1 MHVAAPTFL
10 KAGMRGKRFQSP
22 PPTPPSIELIFD
34 NFQGEMT
41 AQRVADL
48 RKSDSGLYTCK
59 ATSETGQS
67 TWNAYLVV
75 EASSNP
81 RVIFHRTPE
90 PSAFPG
96 PPTKPDVLD
105 ITETSVRLSWRANSN
120 HGASPVV
127 AFTVEYFS
135 HETGQVMLPDD
146 TVQVCH
152 PVSYT
157 HLTLPTNREV

>member
-1 MHVAAPTFL
+1 MASCA
-10 KAGMRGKRFQSP
+10 
-22 PPTPPSIELIFD
+22 
-34 NFQGEMT
+34 
-41 AQRVADL
+41 ADL

-81 RVIFHRTPE
+81 RIIFHRTPE

-96 PPTKPDVLD
+96 PPSKPDVMEVTD
-105 ITETSVRLSWRANSN
+105 TSVQLSWRANSN

-135 HETGQVMLPDD
+135 HETGQVALFY
-146 TVQVCH
+146 CIYG
-152 PVSYT
+152 YT
-157 HLTLPTNREV
+157 T

>member
-1 MHVAAPTFL
+1 MPVQSRCAVA
-10 KAGMRGKRFQSP
+10 
-22 PPTPPSIELIFD
+22 
-34 NFQGEMT
+34 
-41 AQRVADL
+41 ADL

-59 ATSETGQS
+59 ATSETGRS

-81 RVIFHRTPE
+81 RVVFHRTPE

-96 PPTKPDVLD
+96 PPSRPDVAD
-105 ITETSVRLSWRANSN
+105 VTETSARLTWTANSN

-135 HETGQVMLPDD
+135 HETGQVSRAAPRRALRASRMYLGNR
-146 TVQVCH
+146 TYRLCQIFAG
-152 PVSYT
+152 
-157 HLTLPTNREV
+157 TLFVAARIDMRQP